1 MVLCALGART
11 LLLPWAEATVVLFD
25 PSKPPRADGSREEQM
40 IYSGSQGTAENGQP
54 NGQARGS
61 AGRGLEPGT
70 RTAVRFDAARV
81 PPAQTW

>member
-1 MVLCALGART
+1 
-11 LLLPWAEATVVLFD
+11 
-25 PSKPPRADGSREEQM
+25 M
-40 IYSGSQGTAENGQP
+40 IYSGSQGTAENGQL